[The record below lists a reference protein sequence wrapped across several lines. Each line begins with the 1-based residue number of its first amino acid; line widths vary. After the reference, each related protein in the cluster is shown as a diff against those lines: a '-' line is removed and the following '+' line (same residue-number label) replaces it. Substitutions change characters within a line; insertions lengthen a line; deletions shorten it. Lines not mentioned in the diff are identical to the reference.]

1 MPQTCAQCQS
11 EAADDATACPSCG
24 APLGASAA
32 TTTATPAVNTP
43 PPAAAAPAAPAA
55 PAVNT
60 PPPAAAAP
68 AGSASTGSSVPAYK
82 FDAAR
87 WSLADRIAG
96 IASIVLFISLFLSWF
111 GVSVIGI
118 TVTASGLSAHGY
130 LYIVLILCILI
141 VAYLVLRAGWDE
153 LPMSANV
160 PHLTVMLVA
169 TVVNLVLVFIG
180 FIFKPGGSGVGWEFG
195 AFVALI
201 AAIVAA
207 APYAVPQLRA
217 KTMS

>member
-11 EAADDATACPSCG
+11 EAADDATACPTCG

-32 TTTATPAVNTP
+32 TTTAAPAVNTP
-43 PPAAAAPAAPAA
+43 PPAAAAPA
-55 PAVNT
+55 VNT
-60 PPPAAAAP
+60 PPPAAAAPAAP

-111 GVSVIGI
+111 GVSIIGI

-141 VAYLVLRAGWDE
+141 VAYLVLRAGWDK
-153 LPMSANV
+153 LPISANV

-169 TVVNLVLVFIG
+169 TLVNLVLVFIG
-180 FIFKPGGSGVGWEFG
+180 FIFKPGGPGVGWEFG

>member
-32 TTTATPAVNTP
+32 TTTAAPAVNTP
-43 PPAAAAPAAPAA
+43 PPAAAAPA
-55 PAVNT
+55 VNT
-60 PPPAAAAP
+60 PPPAAAAPAAP

-111 GVSVIGI
+111 GVSIIGI

-141 VAYLVLRAGWDE
+141 VAYLVLRAGWDK
-153 LPMSANV
+153 LPISANV

-169 TVVNLVLVFIG
+169 TLVNLVLVFIG

>member
-11 EAADDATACPSCG
+11 EAADDATFCPSCG
-24 APLGASAA
+24 ASLGASAA
-32 TTTATPAVNTP
+32 TTTAAPAVNTP
-43 PPAAAAPAAPAA
+43 PPAAAAPPPPAA
-55 PAVNT
+55 NT
-60 PPPAAAAP
+60 PPPEAAAP
-68 AGSASTGSSVPAYK
+68 AGSASTGSSVPAFK

-96 IASIVLFISLFLSWF
+96 VASIVLFISLFLSWF

-169 TVVNLVLVFIG
+169 TLVNLVLVFIG

>member
-1 MPQTCAQCQS
+1 MPQTCAQCQG
-11 EAADDATACPSCG
+11 EAAEDATFCPSCG
-24 APLGASAA
+24 APLGARSTAAPAGPAASA
-32 TTTATPAVNTP
+32 P
-43 PPAAAAPAAPAA
+43 PPAAAAAGG
-55 PAVNT
+55 
-60 PPPAAAAP
+60 PAAA
-68 AGSASTGSSVPAYK
+68 ASTGSSMPAYK

-87 WSLADRIAG
+87 WSTADRIAG
-96 IASIVLFISLFLSWF
+96 IASVVLFISLFLSWF

-141 VAYLVLRAGWDE
+141 VAYLALRAGWDA
-153 LPMSANV
+153 LPFGV
-160 PHLTVMLVA
+160 DIPHLTVMLVA
-169 TVVNLVLVFIG
+169 TLVNLVLVFIG

-207 APYAVPQLRA
+207 APYAIPQLRA

>member
-1 MPQTCAQCQS
+1 MPS
-11 EAADDATACPSCG
+11 SI
-24 APLGASAA
+24 
-32 TTTATPAVNTP
+32 PAF
-43 PPAAAAPAAPAA
+43 
-55 PAVNT
+55 
-60 PPPAAAAP
+60 
-68 AGSASTGSSVPAYK
+68 K

-111 GVSVIGI
+111 GITVIGI

-130 LYIVLILCILI
+130 LYIVMILCILI

-153 LPMSANV
+153 LPISANI

-169 TVVNLVLVFIG
+169 TIVNLVLVFIG

-195 AFVALI
+195 AFIGLI
-201 AAIVAA
+201 AAVVAA
-207 APYAVPQLRA
+207 APYAIPQLRA
-217 KTMS
+217 KTMG